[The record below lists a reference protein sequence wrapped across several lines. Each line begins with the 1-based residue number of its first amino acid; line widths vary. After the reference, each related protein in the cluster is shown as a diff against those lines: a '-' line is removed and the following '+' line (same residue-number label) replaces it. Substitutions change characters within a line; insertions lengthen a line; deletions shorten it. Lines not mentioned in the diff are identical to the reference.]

1 MDPLRRVRSGEQLR
15 FSADTQN
22 AMLDAAR
29 QTKNSRLLFSP
40 HGATSRDPAQV
51 LIQAAATLDRF
62 APFALGAVATTPG
75 TDSQFHRLPVFAS
88 AVCVVDKPFG
98 IMLEPAA
105 SGCLG
110 RAVLCGLVPAQV
122 TILDAAHQFAHIN
135 ATLALESAATG
146 YARII
151 WAAGTSGSQ
160 WCLLQIPGG
169 SSAAIQVQLRSTGG
183 NVPAQGQPYKLV
195 SPEGTPTVTTLAAS
209 PVFSVSGTFSDG
221 DPFVIPLASGT
232 GANAVAATASGATPA
247 MVTMSSTGSTDTC
260 ADIKSNVL
268 TSAPTG
274 YAKILWKSATSG
286 TVLCLI
292 ALPSGGGKSMP
303 DGTVDKQIAIWNNTT
318 KAWVPTSADPI
329 VDWRLNKTTHT
340 YEVCKM
346 SAPTT
351 WVAISDAN
359 GGTLDVG
366 VTP

>member
-15 FSADTQN
+15 FNADTQN

-29 QTKNSRLLFSP
+29 QTKNSRLLLSP
-40 HGATSRDPAQV
+40 DGATSQDTAQV
-51 LIQAAATLDRF
+51 MIQAAATLTRF
-62 APFALGAVATTPG
+62 APFALGAVVTTPG

-122 TILDAAHQFAHIN
+122 TILDATHQFAHIN

-146 YARII
+146 YARIV

-169 SSAAIQVQLRSTGG
+169 SSATVTPQVQLRSTAV
-183 NVPAQGQPYKLV
+183 NVPAQGKAYKCAG
-195 SPEGTPTVTTLAAS
+195 PEVTATFATLSAG
-209 PVFSVSGTFSDG
+209 PVFAIDTSVPDG
-221 DPFVIPLASGT
+221 SPFVIALANGT
-232 GANAVAATASGATPA
+232 GANAVAAVASGIVPA
-247 MVTMSSTGSTDTC
+247 YVTMSATAATDQYC
-260 ADIKSNVL
+260 SFVSGVL
-268 TSAPTG
+268 TSSPNGHARMIWQAG
-274 YAKILWKSATSG
+274 SSG
-286 TVLCLI
+286 ANVLCLLLL
-292 ALPSGGGKSMP
+292 APGGN
-303 DGTVDKQIAIWNNTT
+303 A
-318 KAWVPTSADPI
+318 I
-329 VDWRLNKTTHT
+329 VDWRLNKANHT

-359 GGTLDVG
+359 GGTLDPG